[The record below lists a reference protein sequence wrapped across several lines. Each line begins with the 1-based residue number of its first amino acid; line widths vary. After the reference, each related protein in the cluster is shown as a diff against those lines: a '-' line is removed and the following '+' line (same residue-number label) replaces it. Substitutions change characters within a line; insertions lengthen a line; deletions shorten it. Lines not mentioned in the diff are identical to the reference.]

1 MGRVGRPKKHR
12 SVCFIEFKDDN
23 GEKEAYVRVDKKF
36 ERLTKDNYKKIISE
50 KGIENPYKELFS
62 TDDDDKNDKF
72 DEELF
77 DKQLSLIEENQKEE
91 LKEKLKEE
99 DTIDS
104 FEIFAPPVNFNNEEN
119 SLLFYNDINRCQ
131 TKVENIFN
139 FEVELKD
146 DMNDF
151 IMTNNEISSCSIF
164 F

>member
-36 ERLTKDNYKKIISE
+36 ERLTKDNYKKIFLE

-62 TDDDDKNDKF
+62 TDDEDKDDKDDKF
-72 DEELF
+72 DEELL
-77 DKQLSLIEENQKEE
+77 DKKLSLIEENQN
-91 LKEKLKEE
+91 EKLKEE

-104 FEIFAPPVNFNNEEN
+104 FEIFAQPINYNNDEN
-119 SLLFYNDINRCQ
+119 PLFYNDINPCQ
-131 TKVENIFN
+131 TKVENILN
-139 FEVELKD
+139 FEVDLKD
-146 DMNDF
+146 DMTDF
-151 IMTNNEISSCSIF
+151 IMTNNEISSGSIF